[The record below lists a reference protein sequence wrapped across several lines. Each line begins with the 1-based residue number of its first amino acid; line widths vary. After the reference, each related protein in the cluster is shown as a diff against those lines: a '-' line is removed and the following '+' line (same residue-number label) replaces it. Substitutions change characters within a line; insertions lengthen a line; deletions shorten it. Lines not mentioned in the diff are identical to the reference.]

1 MLLGYARVSTSEQAA
16 DDRSS
21 LENQEKIIRGFA
33 MAKGFTQFDTSIFSD
48 PGVSASIPLR
58 NRPAGKELLET
69 AKAGDTIIASTMDRM
84 FRSAGDATNM
94 IEIFREKKIDLVLF
108 NMGSEPVGTSAVGQF
123 IFTALA
129 AVAQLER
136 TLIKERMT
144 SGKKAKK
151 DKGGHIGGRT
161 PYGFRVVGKGREAR
175 LEKDEAEQKIIA
187 RVQGLLHDGRAGL
200 SISETTRLLTEEGLT
215 SRNGKPFVKMQVARI
230 ISQVRNAAQ

>member
-1 MLLGYARVSTSEQAA
+1 MLLGYIRVSTAEQAT

-33 MAKGFTQFDTSIFSD
+33 MAKGFNQFDTSIYSD

-144 SGKKAKK
+144 SGKKRK
-151 DKGGHIGGRT
+151 RT
-161 PYGFRVVGKGREAR
+161 RAAILVAEPLTVFVL
-175 LEKDEAEQKIIA
+175 LEKAGKLVLKKTKLNKRLS
-187 RVQGLLHDGRAGL
+187 RVFRAFCTMGVPDSPYL
-200 SISETTRLLTEEGLT
+200 RRRGS
-215 SRNGKPFVKMQVARI
+215 SRKKA
-230 ISQVRNAAQ
+230 